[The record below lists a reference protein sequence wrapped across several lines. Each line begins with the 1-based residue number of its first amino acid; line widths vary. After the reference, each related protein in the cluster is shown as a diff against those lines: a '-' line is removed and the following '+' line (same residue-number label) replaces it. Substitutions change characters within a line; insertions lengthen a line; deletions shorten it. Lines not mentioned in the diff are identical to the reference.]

1 MNTETETE
9 AVFSK
14 TLMDILRQLD
24 TLPKNEREELLHQV
38 QCSLAD
44 VNRMYGQVIFDDED
58 DLAGAIAAIRAAGFE
73 ATIEYVTDE
82 DVDGFPPIVID
93 EDDLDGFPPTVIVFS
108 PTTTVAVTGVSKL
121 RQGEFFHW
129 LYALVEPFGGTLMKA
144 GYADPAPDHTK
155 PRPTD
160 H

>member
-44 VNRMYGQVIFDDED
+44 VNRMYGQVLFGDED
-58 DLAGAIAAIRAAGFE
+58 DLAGGTAAIRAAGLE
-73 ATIEYVTDE
+73 AEIEYVS
-82 DVDGFPPIVID
+82 D
-93 EDDLDGFPPTVIVFS
+93 EDDLPDGFT

-121 RQGEFFHW
+121 SQGEFFYW
-129 LYALVEPFGGTLMKA
+129 LYALGEPCGGTLMEA
-144 GYADPAPDHTK
+144 GYGDPAPDHTK

>member
-1 MNTETETE
+1 MSKSKSEPDDQFETINSETE
-9 AVFSK
+9 AEAVRSK
-14 TLMDILRQLD
+14 TLMDILQQLD
-24 TLPKNEREELLHQV
+24 TLPKYEREELLHQV

-44 VNRMYGQVIFDDED
+44 VNRMYGEVVFGDED
-58 DLAGAIAAIRAAGFE
+58 DLAGCTAAIRAAGLE
-73 ATIEYVTDE
+73 AEIEYVS
-82 DVDGFPPIVID
+82 D
-93 EDDLDGFPPTVIVFS
+93 EDDGFT

-121 RQGEFFHW
+121 RQGEFFYW
-129 LYALVEPFGGTLMKA
+129 LYALVEPFGGTLMEA

>member
-14 TLMDILRQLD
+14 TLMAILQLLD
-24 TLPKNEREELLHQV
+24 TLPRNEREELLHHV

-44 VNRMYGQVIFDDED
+44 VNRMYGQVLF
-58 DLAGAIAAIRAAGFE
+58 G
-73 ATIEYVTDE
+73 
-82 DVDGFPPIVID
+82 D
-93 EDDLDGFPPTVIVFS
+93 EDDLDGGIAMIRAAGLEAEIEYVSDEDDGFT

-129 LYALVEPFGGTLMKA
+129 LYALVEPFGGTLMEA